1 MIGGR
6 VAWTLPS
13 RAVIQTKVGLMAY
26 LALAWATLLPPQR
39 RHSRVSDPVC
49 HEHIRDSL
57 RFGHPPRVGCVRPEG
72 GAAAFGAV
80 AQWIERRRPKA
91 CVAGSIPASPSA
103 RRARFRALSAFPHND
118 RDLSRRLLLVVGE
131 RGHLRGVLVVEA
143 TSLRLGGDRRMGAES
158 LRADLDGHVGM
169 RADGVI

>member
-1 MIGGR
+1 MMGGR
-6 VAWTLPS
+6 VAWSLPS
-13 RAVIQTKVGLMAY
+13 RAVIQTKVVLMAY
-26 LALAWATLLPPQR
+26 LALAWAALLPPQR

-91 CVAGSIPASPSA
+91 GVAGSIPASPSA
-103 RRARFRALSAFPHND
+103 RRARFRALGAFQHTD
-118 RDLSRRLLLVVGE
+118 RDPSRRLLIGVGE
-131 RGHLRGVLVVEA
+131 RGDLSRGLV
-143 TSLRLGGDRRMGAES
+143 RES
-158 LRADLDGHVGM
+158 
-169 RADGVI
+169 